1 MDGNEYKKE
10 LRGLLERQGIASL
23 RKYGRDLQMKNTTS
37 FSKAVLIDQIV
48 GILCGE
54 IKPERGKIGA
64 PAKDATREKRIAR
77 EVEDLQREFGL
88 IEGNPTPSQ
97 AVSAPTASLSF
108 TVALDSLTHLQKR
121 LLIDMINSF

>member
-54 IKPERGKIGA
+54 IKPERGK
-64 PAKDATREKRIAR
+64 
-77 EVEDLQREFGL
+77 
-88 IEGNPTPSQ
+88 
-97 AVSAPTASLSF
+97 
-108 TVALDSLTHLQKR
+108 
-121 LLIDMINSF
+121 